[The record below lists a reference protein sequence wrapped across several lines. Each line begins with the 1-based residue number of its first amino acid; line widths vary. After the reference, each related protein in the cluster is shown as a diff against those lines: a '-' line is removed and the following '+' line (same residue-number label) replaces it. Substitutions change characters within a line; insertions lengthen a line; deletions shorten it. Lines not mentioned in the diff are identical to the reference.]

1 MQIQVADN
9 VALKTASVLIP
20 AIEAANDVRIAVAF
34 VSGDGLSQI
43 LPAVRTALDAG
54 AYVEFLVGTD
64 ARATDPYA
72 LKDLYALSCETRQA
86 SLLCFVSRTASSI
99 YHPKMYLMKG
109 VQIATAVIGSSN
121 LTRQGLTTNI
131 EANLV
136 IQDEL
141 HAEIISELYSTYN
154 RLKYHPNRVIPDDEF
169 ISLFTALC
177 HRERSQERVLA
188 RDYELRQLRESFV
201 KKADRL
207 PRPKPRRADLVGWLE
222 LVYDVLPEGEFTN
235 KEIYAYEEEFRQRY
249 PQNLNIR
256 AKIRQQLQVLHKL
269 GFIEHTGRGVW
280 RKAA

>member
-1 MQIQVADN
+1 MQIQVVDN
-9 VALKTASVLIP
+9 VALKTASVLVP

-72 LKDLYALSCETRQA
+72 LKDLYTLSCETPQA

-109 VQIATAVIGSSN
+109 DQTATAIIGSSN

-188 RDYELRQLRESFV
+188 RGYELRQLRESFV
-201 KKADRL
+201 KKPTVSRDQSQ
-207 PRPKPRRADLVGWLE
+207 
-222 LVYDVLPEGEFTN
+222 GERT
-235 KEIYAYEEEFRQRY
+235 
-249 PQNLNIR
+249 
-256 AKIRQQLQVLHKL
+256 
-269 GFIEHTGRGVW
+269 
-280 RKAA
+280 